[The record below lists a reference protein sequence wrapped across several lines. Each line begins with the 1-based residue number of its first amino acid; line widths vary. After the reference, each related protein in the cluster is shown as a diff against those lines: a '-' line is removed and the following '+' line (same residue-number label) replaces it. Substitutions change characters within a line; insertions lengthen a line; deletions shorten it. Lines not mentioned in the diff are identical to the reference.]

1 MHPAAQRPR
10 RDADRG
16 RPAFSVEGGK
26 KAKEP
31 IAMVTTSPTEV
42 ANIGGAD
49 LYHIDD
55 LLAPEERAV
64 RDRVRSFMDAEV
76 LPVINDYWERAA
88 FPFELVPKL
97 AQLGICGG
105 SIHGYGCPGLST
117 VATGLMSQELSRG
130 DASIATFF
138 GVQSGLAMGT
148 IHACG
153 SEEQRRRWL
162 PPMARM
168 DVIGAFGL
176 TEPDVGSDAGHPRT
190 RAVRQGDCWVLDGE
204 KRWIGNA
211 SIADVTIIW
220 ARDDDGH
227 VGGFLVERGTPGFTA
242 STMTGKLAQRAVWQ
256 AAVTLSKCR
265 IPLENRLAK
274 ATTFRAASGVLMQAR
289 TGVAWGALGHAMAC
303 YEAALAY
310 TTRREQ
316 FGKPIAAFQLVQEK
330 LVRMLAAV
338 TRGQLMCLRV
348 SQLVDAGKL
357 SHAAASLAKF
367 SVARDAREVAQLARD
382 VMGGNGILLE
392 NHVAR
397 HLADLEA
404 VFTYEGTDHI
414 NALVVGRE
422 ITGLNAIV

>member
-1 MHPAAQRPR
+1 
-10 RDADRG
+10 
-16 RPAFSVEGGK
+16 
-26 KAKEP
+26 
-31 IAMVTTSPTEV
+31 MVTTSPPS
-42 ANIGGAD
+42 AASMHNAD

-55 LLAPEERAV
+55 LLDAEERAV

-76 LPVINDYWERAA
+76 LPVINGYWERAE

-105 SIHGYGCPGLST
+105 SIHGYDCPGLSA
-117 VATGLMSQELSRG
+117 VATGLVSQELSRG
-130 DASIATFF
+130 DASVATFF

-153 SEEQRRRWL
+153 SEEQRQRWL

-168 DVIGAFGL
+168 EVIGAFGL
-176 TEPDVGSDAGHPRT
+176 TEPNVGSDAGHPET
-190 RAVRQGDCWVLDGE
+190 RATRQGDCWVLDGE

-220 ARDDDGH
+220 ARDDEGH
-227 VGGFLVERGTPGFTA
+227 VGGFLVERGTPGFIAT
-242 STMTGKLAQRAVWQ
+242 TMTGKLAQRAVWQ
-256 AAVTLSKCR
+256 AAVTLSNCR

-316 FGKPIAAFQLVQEK
+316 FGKPLAAFQLVQEK

-382 VMGGNGILLE
+382 LMGGNGILLE